1 MSEQLTVKPW
11 KLGPNLLTDRVASQG
26 LWACPRLLV
35 WHIQLE
41 LADKKKVDSAGG
53 ALWKA
58 VSGTHRARTAAARS
72 MGLSGLCLRVR
83 AAAGTGGRCGWH
95 AAPVPRRRAPAAAN
109 LAMLKMRL
117 WAPLCADTHGRLH
130 NRAGSAVRPQALGA
144 GRQEVSEEEAAMYLR
159 FGNLIGD
166 SPEETADVLAQRGG
180 AAAAAATA
188 IRGFVPRRAAT
199 HRASRV
205 MRRLR
210 TAAHLSVRARGRQ
223 APARQ
228 APASARSSARSSA
241 CGTQHLPARQVGVL
255 PGLRAVS
262 GVPAHAAT
270 VAAGCAAR
278 KRRMPGWRP
287 WSRACGGPR
296 PRRAAR
302 RRTRRWTA
310 QRPRRAALPLPERP
324 AARAQRAAGHPG
336 LLPVRAG
343 RQGAG
348 PIWPRSWSRTGWL
361 VRPDSTHAA

>member
-1 MSEQLTVKPW
+1 MEGSVRHAPCTHRCGPQHGTVPPLPARARSGRHW
-11 KLGPNLLTDRVASQG
+11 
-26 LWACPRLLV
+26 
-35 WHIQLE
+35 
-41 LADKKKVDSAGG
+41 G
-53 ALWKA
+53 ALRLACRAGSKKA
-58 VSGTHRARTAAARS
+58 H
-72 MGLSGLCLRVR
+72 
-83 AAAGTGGRCGWH
+83 
-95 AAPVPRRRAPAAAN
+95 PAAAN

-205 MRRLR
+205 MGRLR
-210 TAAHLSVRARGRQ
+210 TAAHLSVRARGRR

-228 APASARSSARSSA
+228 APASARSSA

-270 VAAGCAAR
+270 VAAGRAAR

-310 QRPRRAALPLPERP
+310 QRPRRAAP
-324 AARAQRAAGHPG
+324 AAAGAARCPCPARRRAPRAAASARWQAGSWPHTAPVVEPDGLARQACEARQHARSLEPG
-336 LLPVRAG
+336 G
-343 RQGAG
+343 
-348 PIWPRSWSRTGWL
+348 
-361 VRPDSTHAA
+361 